1 MPAPARL
8 AALRASTPHIT
19 ARTLNAIHRA
29 IVTAARAL
37 RDRTAAASR
46 AASLASSPAAS
57 KATSLA
63 ASLASSRAASK
74 ATSLAASLA
83 SSPAASKATSLAASL
98 ASSRAASKA
107 TSLAASLASSRA
119 ASKATSLAA
128 SLASSLASSLAACR
142 AVSQPVSRAVSRA
155 VSQAA
160 SRAASS
166 AVGSATL
173 AGASAIRSSAA
184 RASYALPARARIAAA
199 AAAVLALAAAVTA
212 AAIAIG
218 PAAAA
223 GPIGPAIAA
232 AALRP
237 AAPATP
243 GQAPVS
249 HSATDRVAAA
259 TAPHH
264 HRAVAQIA
272 AQAVPA
278 HHSGAAGRPAHRGHR
293 HQSRRVVLDNWH
305 AIAEAAAGHPRGGP
319 LAPAQRLLPAA
330 LAGGQAALPL
340 TPARAANAAVITAQA
355 LRLHMGIRSAV
366 IAVATAMQESTLENL
381 GYGDRDSLGLFQQRP
396 SMGWGTPAQV
406 TDPVYA
412 SDAFLNALRG
422 YQAADP
428 GWATQPLWEAAQG
441 VQNSGF
447 PYAYAQW
454 EDQAAHI
461 VAAVTR
467 HLL

>member
-1 MPAPARL
+1 VPAPARL
-8 AALRASTPHIT
+8 AALRASTPRIT
-19 ARTLNAIHRA
+19 ASILNAIHRA
-29 IVTAARAL
+29 IVSAARAL
-37 RDRTAAASR
+37 RDRTALARRAASLAVSQAARWATSLAPSRAASR
-46 AASLASSPAAS
+46 AARRAAS
-57 KATSLA
+57 WTT
-63 ASLASSRAASK
+63 SLASSRAASW
-74 ATSLAASLA
+74 ATSVTASLAARL
-83 SSPAASKATSLAASL
+83 
-98 ASSRAASKA
+98 
-107 TSLAASLASSRA
+107 
-119 ASKATSLAA
+119 
-128 SLASSLASSLAACR
+128 
-142 AVSQPVSRAVSRA
+142 
-155 VSQAA
+155 AA
-160 SRAASS
+160 SRAARRATSLATTLAAGGAAS
-166 AVGSATL
+166 RAANGAVGSAAS

-184 RASYALPARARIAAA
+184 RASYALPPRARIPAAA
-199 AAAVLALAAAVTA
+199 AAILALAAAVTA
-212 AAIAIG
+212 AAMAIG

-237 AAPATP
+237 TTPATP
-243 GQAPVS
+243 GQAPAS
-249 HSATDRVAAA
+249 HSATAGVAGA
-259 TAPHH
+259 TAPRH
-264 HRAVAQIA
+264 HRATAHIA

-278 HHSGAAGRPAHRGHR
+278 HHSGTAGGRAHRR
-293 HQSRRVVLDNWH
+293 HHPHHSWRVVLDNWH
-305 AIAEAAAGHPRGGP
+305 AITEAAAGHPRGGP
-319 LAPAQRLLPAA
+319 LAPAQRLLPGS
-330 LAGGQAALPL
+330 LTGGQAALPL

-396 SMGWGTPAQV
+396 SMGWGSPAQV

-412 SDAFLNALRG
+412 SDAFLHALHA
-422 YQAADP
+422 YQAAHP